1 METLRYLIPPL
12 VAVGLITGCNTLNS
26 TPQSSEYTVNRSMNE
41 TMQSTEDTES
51 RPMDETAKI
60 LADAVRDGT
69 LNLDIDDLPEG
80 TDVVIHSSEKKEIQ
94 EFWINGFLYTIKV
107 TPKVGKPYFLVAAD
121 NRGNF
126 THAEQ
131 PQMLIPSW
139 RIMEW

>member
-1 METLRYLIPPL
+1 
-12 VAVGLITGCNTLNS
+12 
-26 TPQSSEYTVNRSMNE
+26 
-41 TMQSTEDTES
+41 
-51 RPMDETAKI
+51 MDATAQI

-80 TDVVIHSSEKKEIQ
+80 TDVVIHSSEKKKIQ
-94 EFWINGFLYTIKV
+94 EFWINGFIYTIKV

-126 THAEQ
+126 IHTEQ

-139 RIMEW
+139 RILEW